1 MQREVVTDHFT
12 DLVKGGLDTA
22 GPVGRQEEVLH
33 PASTRIG
40 WHRLNRPNVYRG
52 AEPTRLH
59 TVEQGVKVDHRSPA
73 NQDEATSR
81 GQPVQPLRTEEALV
95 LARYAG
101 QDEHKL

>member
-1 MQREVVTDHFT
+1 M
-12 DLVKGGLDTA
+12 GG
-22 GPVGRQEEVLH
+22 QEEVLH

-40 WHRLNRPNVYRG
+40 WHRLNRPNVYGG

-73 NQDEATSR
+73 HEDEATSR
-81 GQPVQPLRTEEALV
+81 CQPVQPFRAEEALV

-101 QDEHKL
+101 